1 MKKVTMIFLA
11 AFVLLA
17 LQSSAQTTKMTEST
31 AVFSIADSA
40 TFTGKY
46 KYEDLPFEYMSVSVQ
61 DGKLYYSG
69 GEYSGSLTPVKDK
82 KDVFDANGN
91 AIFTFVR
98 DSDNKI
104 TELQIDYQGQSYV
117 GKREQEV
124 K

>member
-1 MKKVTMIFLA
+1 MIFLA
-11 AFVLLA
+11 AFVLLT
-17 LQSSAQTTKMTEST
+17 LQSFAQTTKMTDSA

-46 KYEDLPFEYMSVSVQ
+46 KYENLPFEYMTVSVQ

-69 GEYSGSLTPVKDK
+69 GEYSGPLTPVKDK
-82 KDVFDANGN
+82 KDVFDGN
-91 AIFTFVR
+91 DNSVFTFVR
-98 DSDNKI
+98 DNDNKV
-104 TELQIDYQGQSYV
+104 TAMQIDYQGESYM

>member
-1 MKKVTMIFLA
+1 MKKTTMIFLA
-11 AFVLLA
+11 AFVLFA
-17 LQSSAQTTKMTEST
+17 LQSSAQTTKMTGSAT
-31 AVFSIADSA
+31 VFSIADSA

-46 KYEDLPFEYMSVSVQ
+46 KYEDMPFDYMTVSVQ

-69 GEYSGSLTPVKDK
+69 GEYNGSLAPVKDK

-98 DSDNKI
+98 DSDNKV
-104 TELQIDYQGQSYV
+104 TELQIDYQGESYV
-117 GKREQEV
+117 GKRAQEE

>member
-1 MKKVTMIFLA
+1 MKRTTMIFLVA
-11 AFVLLA
+11 LVLFA
-17 LQSSAQTTKMTEST
+17 LQSSAQTTKMTDSV

-46 KYEDLPFEYMSVSVQ
+46 KYENLPFDYMTVSVQ

-82 KDVFDANGN
+82 KDAFDANGN

-98 DSDNKI
+98 D
-104 TELQIDYQGQSYV
+104 
-117 GKREQEV
+117 
-124 K
+124 